1 MPTGA
6 RISFGVYDET
16 AKDEASYYAASGSAQ
31 SWVDYSE
38 IKDGLSP
45 DENPDEFERY
55 ISGEPGVYRLDGS
68 SRLFPGTPAGC
79 HLGYWSASMSG
90 SNRLYPTSP
99 MLSCGFASLHTSIG
113 ITIHFDGT
121 THLSAF
127 TVRWLYNGSVKS
139 SVDVSKNTLQ
149 TVFVE
154 NHVENYNGLQIIATL
169 TDEPYRYVKIQEI
182 DFGQKMVYDGETLVS
197 ASVIEEAD
205 LSGGSVPANSLRFT
219 VLDPDHRLNP
229 VNPDGIY
236 NYLKKGMPL
245 TVEFLKDGT
254 AYPGGVY
261 YLDAWE
267 GTNTGTA
274 KLTAEDVVGLKADES
289 YASAFYAEGDGFTM
303 GQLLAD
309 VLTVCGIPGSAD
321 PTIGAGVCQ
330 GYIPETEAREAI
342 SHICVA
348 SGGFARTGRDGS
360 LLVSS
365 LPEAD
370 PAVTLGEGD
379 ILGEPTITKTDAVTG
394 VFIEVYRY
402 VVGPDTIYDAP
413 LVQPGPTREY
423 YKYTFD
429 WLGHNI
435 SCSVEPE
442 FNRPCNSI
450 MGRIGYNFVT
460 FEAWAEE
467 DPGPTHVITQGDL
480 VTESS
485 CQKGTQPDAN
495 GRAVQVSGV
504 HLISNANS
512 EAVMARL
519 KGYYAKALKVK
530 LRTPWVP
537 GMDCG
542 TRISVPTRFGPV
554 VGNIRRMDIDLTGG
568 LLANVEVVA

>member
-1 MPTGA
+1 MSTGA

-45 DENPDEFERY
+45 DEDPDEFGRY

-182 DFGQKMVYDGETLVS
+182 DFGQKIVYDGETLVS

-360 LLVSS
+360 LLVSA

>member
-6 RISFGVYDET
+6 RISFGVYDGT

-45 DENPDEFERY
+45 DEDPDEFGRY

-99 MLSCGFASLHTSIG
+99 MLSCRFASLHTSIG

-139 SVDVSKNTLQ
+139 SVDVAGNTLQ

-154 NHVENYNGLQIIATL
+154 NHVEGFNGLQVIATL

-182 DFGQKMVYDGETLVS
+182 DFGQKVVYDGETLVS

-219 VLDPDHRLNP
+219 VIDLNHRLNP

-245 TVEFLKDGT
+245 TVEFLRDGT

-261 YLDAWE
+261 YLDTWE

-274 KLTAEDVVGLKADES
+274 KLTAEDVIGLKADES

-309 VLTVCGIPGSAD
+309 VLAVCGIPGSVD
-321 PTIGAGVCQ
+321 PTIGAEVCQ

-394 VFIEVYRY
+394 VFVEVYRY

-460 FEAWAEE
+460 FEAWAEK

-485 CQKGTQPDAN
+485 CQKGTQPDAG
-495 GRAVQVSGV
+495 GRAVQVSGIR
-504 HLISNANS
+504 LISNTNS
-512 EAVMARL
+512 DAVMARL

>member
-31 SWVDYSE
+31 SWVNYSE

-45 DENPDEFERY
+45 DENPDEFGRY

-139 SVDVSKNTLQ
+139 SVDVAGNTLQ

-154 NHVENYNGLQIIATL
+154 NHVEGFNGLQIIATL

-245 TVEFLKDGT
+245 TVEFLRDGT

-261 YLDAWE
+261 YLDTWE

-274 KLTAEDVVGLKADES
+274 KLTAIDIIGKISGDS
-289 YASAFYAEGDGFTM
+289 YASKFYASSDSATA
-303 GQLLAD
+303 GQLIDDFFA
-309 VLTVCGIPGSAD
+309 VCGATGSAD
-321 PTIGAGVCQ
+321 TSIRSQSIQ
-330 GYIPETEAREAI
+330 GYVPDISVQEALA
-342 SHICVA
+342 HICL
-348 SGGFARTGRDGS
+348 SCGGYARTGRDGS
-360 LLVSS
+360 LVISS
-365 LPEAD
+365 PSQSGAGIL
-370 PAVTLGEGD
+370 LQSGD
-379 ILGEPTITKTDAVTG
+379 VLGEPTVSKTDTVPGTI
-394 VFIEVYRY
+394 IEVYGY
-402 VVGPDTIYDAP
+402 AVETDGLYDTVPVYIS
-413 LVQPGPTREY
+413 PTRETY
-423 YKYTFD
+423 RHTFD
-429 WLGHNI
+429 GIGHN
-435 SCSVEPE
+435 VV
-442 FNRPCNSI
+442 
-450 MGRIGYNFVT
+450 GRIESAMGGTWSEVPGRTGYNFAT
-460 FEAWAEE
+460 LEAWAAE
-467 DPGPTHVITQGDL
+467 DPGPLYIVVSGDK
-480 VTESS
+480 VTETSYS
-485 CQKGTQPDAN
+485 KGAASGSGQ
-495 GRAVQVSGV
+495 AVSVSGI
-504 HLISNANS
+504 HLITVVNAD
-512 EAVMARL
+512 AVKARL
-519 KGYYAKALKVK
+519 QSYYAKSLKIK
-530 LRTPWVP
+530 LKTPWTA
-537 GMDCG
+537 GLDCG
-542 TRISVPTRFGPV
+542 ARISVPTRFGNV
-554 VGNIRRMDIDLTGG
+554 TGNISRMDIDLTGG
-568 LLANVEVVA
+568 LIATVEVIA

>member
-45 DENPDEFERY
+45 DETPEMFERY

-113 ITIHFDGT
+113 ITIHFDST

-139 SVDVSKNTLQ
+139 SVDVAGNTLQ

-154 NHVENYNGLQIIATL
+154 NHVEGFNGLQIIATL
-169 TDEPYRYVKIQEI
+169 TDAPFRYVKIQEI

-205 LSGGSVPANSLRFT
+205 LSGGSVPANSLRVT

-261 YLDAWE
+261 YLDTWE

-274 KLTAEDVVGLKADES
+274 KLTAEDVIGLKADES

>member
-45 DENPDEFERY
+45 DENPDEFGRY

-99 MLSCGFASLHTSIG
+99 VLSCGFASLHTSIG

-121 THLSAF
+121 THLFAF

-139 SVDVSKNTLQ
+139 SVDVSGNTLQ

-154 NHVENYNGLQIIATL
+154 NHVEGFNGLQVIATL

-245 TVEFLKDGT
+245 TVEFLRDGT

-261 YLDAWE
+261 YLDTWE

-274 KLTAEDVVGLKADES
+274 KLTAEDVIGLKADES
-289 YASAFYAEGDGFTM
+289 YASAFYAEGDGFTI

-309 VLTVCGIPGSAD
+309 ALTVCGIPGSAEA
-321 PTIGAGVCQ
+321 TIGAGVCQ
-330 GYIPETEAREAI
+330 GYIQETEVREAI

-348 SGGFARTGRDGS
+348 GGGFARTGRDGS
-360 LLVSS
+360 LLVSA

-485 CQKGTQPDAN
+485 CQKGTQPVSG
-495 GRAVQVSGV
+495 GRAVQVSGI
-504 HLISNANS
+504 HLISNTNAD
-512 EAVMARL
+512 AVMARL
-519 KGYYAKALKVK
+519 KGYYAKAFKVK

>member
-45 DENPDEFERY
+45 DENPDEFGRY

-139 SVDVSKNTLQ
+139 SVDVAGNTLQ

-154 NHVENYNGLQIIATL
+154 NHVEGFNGLQIIATL

-205 LSGGSVPANSLRFT
+205 LSGGSVPANSLRVT

-261 YLDAWE
+261 YLDTWE

-309 VLTVCGIPGSAD
+309 VLAVCGIP
-321 PTIGAGVCQ
+321 
-330 GYIPETEAREAI
+330 
-342 SHICVA
+342 
-348 SGGFARTGRDGS
+348 GRDGS

-485 CQKGTQPDAN
+485 CQKGTQPVSG
-495 GRAVQVSGV
+495 GRAVQVSGIR
-504 HLISNANS
+504 LISNTNS

-530 LRTPWVP
+530 LRAPWVP

>member
-45 DENPDEFERY
+45 DENPDEFGRY

>member
-45 DENPDEFERY
+45 DENPDEFGRY

-139 SVDVSKNTLQ
+139 SVDVAGNTLQ

-154 NHVENYNGLQIIATL
+154 NHVEGFNGLQIIATL

-182 DFGQKMVYDGETLVS
+182 DFGQKVVYDGETLVS

-205 LSGGSVPANSLRFT
+205 LSGGSVPANSLRVT

-245 TVEFLKDGT
+245 TVEFLRDGT

-261 YLDAWE
+261 YLDTWE

-274 KLTAEDVVGLKADES
+274 KLTAEDVIGLKADES

-309 VLTVCGIPGSAD
+309 VLAVCGIPGSAD

-348 SGGFARTGRDGS
+348 GGGFARTGRDGS
-360 LLVSS
+360 LLVSF

-370 PAVTLGEGD
+370 PEVTLGEGD

-394 VFIEVYRY
+394 VFIEVFYY
-402 VVGPDTIYDAP
+402 TVESGGLYEHAP
-413 LVQPGPTREY
+413 IFPGPTRQF
-423 YKYTFD
+423 YKYTID
-429 WLGHNI
+429 GIGRNI
-435 SCSVEPE
+435 SGGIESA
-442 FNRPCNSI
+442 
-450 MGRIGYNFVT
+450 MGGQWHEVPGRVGYNFVT
-460 FEAWAEE
+460 LEAWADA
-467 DPGPTHVITQGDL
+467 DPGPLEVVIQGDA

-485 CQKGTQPDAN
+485 CQKGTQPVSG
-495 GRAVQVSGV
+495 GRAVQVSGIR
-504 HLISNANS
+504 LISNTNS

-554 VGNIRRMDIDLTGG
+554 VGNIRCIDIDLTGG

>member
-38 IKDGLSP
+38 IKDGLSS
-45 DENPDEFERY
+45 DENPDEFGRY

>member
-139 SVDVSKNTLQ
+139 SVDVAGNTLQ

-154 NHVENYNGLQIIATL
+154 NHVEGFNGLQIIATL

-182 DFGQKMVYDGETLVS
+182 DFGQKVVYDGETLVS
-197 ASVIEEAD
+197 ASAIEEAD
-205 LSGGSVPANSLRFT
+205 LSGGSVPANSLRVT

-261 YLDAWE
+261 YLDTWE

-274 KLTAEDVVGLKADES
+274 KLTAEDVIGLKADES

-321 PTIGAGVCQ
+321 PAIAAGVCQ

-348 SGGFARTGRDGS
+348 GGGFARTGRDGS

-485 CQKGTQPDAN
+485 CQKGTQPDAG
-495 GRAVQVSGV
+495 GRAVQVSGIR
-504 HLISNANS
+504 LISNTNS